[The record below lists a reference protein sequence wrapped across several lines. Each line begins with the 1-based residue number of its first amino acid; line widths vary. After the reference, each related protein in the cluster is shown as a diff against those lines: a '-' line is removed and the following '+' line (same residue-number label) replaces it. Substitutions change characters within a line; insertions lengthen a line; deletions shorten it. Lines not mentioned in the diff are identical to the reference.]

1 MALQRIAPGLSQ
13 KTLLTGKRKFS
24 RDIDLSFTPKPG
36 GFTKIDSDGSGNL
49 LRGDDGNYVF
59 IERKGDIYKKTDVAA
74 ILQSV
79 ENILLTNTREKPF
92 EPSFGGN
99 LRRMLFDNG
108 SNVSANYVSD
118 LIKQELGR
126 WEPRVSVLSVKYK
139 RGKEIVSQSA
149 ANLNRPNDHDI
160 SIILDLLI
168 EDKGFSTTINL
179 SRLR

>member
-1 MALQRIAPGLSQ
+1 M
-13 KTLLTGKRKFS
+13 
-24 RDIDLSFTPKPG
+24 
-36 GFTKIDSDGSGNL
+36 
-49 LRGDDGNYVF
+49 
-59 IERKGDIYKKTDVAA
+59 AA